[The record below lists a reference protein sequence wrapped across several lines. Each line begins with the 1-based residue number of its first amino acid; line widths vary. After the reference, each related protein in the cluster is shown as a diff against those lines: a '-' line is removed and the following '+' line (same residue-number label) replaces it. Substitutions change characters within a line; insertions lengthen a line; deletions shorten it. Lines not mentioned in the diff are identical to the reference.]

1 MINSQARRKSPN
13 KRFVDVGAAFN
24 QGLQIATRGGAV
36 PTSNPGGSVKN
47 VYENKLEGYLNN
59 LPQDVDLTTIP
70 DKYKNS
76 IHSFLTTQK
85 HNYVV
90 LGRELSQQET
100 GSDRYMYLQGQM
112 TNIKNS
118 FTNLSAKMKNYG
130 EFKQKLVEDIRQ
142 QRTSL
147 SPENIANVNLL
158 QSVFT
163 EQFDMVVDEYGNPSF
178 AGDDGAISMDNLPG
192 YELKAFGAA
201 KNMLKASDAAYKA
214 GVPLKPGNP
223 TYELEK
229 SKLALA
235 IDEGGRN
242 TLMSIISD
250 GLIGNVKMID
260 DPYIAQSLEQYNNG
274 GISFKGLRDIVV
286 DNYMDVLSNV
296 SSEGYKAKQVA
307 ASKRRGGGISNTQSS
322 KYYSMVPMKNEFGEI
337 KGYIRS
343 SYDVSQPSLILTV
356 EEYESGMQFDSP
368 DRQQV
373 QNENQTYGPTLE
385 NPKFDAPKTRS
396 QAAKEIKEQDDK
408 IKLPKLG

>member
-1 MINSQARRKSPN
+1 MINSQTQRKSPN
-13 KRFVDVGAAFN
+13 KRFVDIGAAFN
-24 QGLQIATRGGAV
+24 QGLQIATRGGTT

-47 VYENKLEGYLNN
+47 VYENKLESYLNN

-178 AGDDGAISMDNLPG
+178 AGDDGAIPMDNLPG
-192 YELKAFGAA
+192 YELKAFSAA
-201 KNMLKASDAAYKA
+201 KNMLKASDTAYKA

-260 DPYIAQSLEQYNNG
+260 DPYIAQSLDQYNSG
-274 GISFKGLRDIVV
+274 AISFKGLRDIVV
-286 DNYMDVLSNV
+286 DNYMDVLSSV
-296 SSEGYKAKQVA
+296 SNEGYKAKQVA
-307 ASKRRGGGISNTQSS
+307 ASKNNFRNDTSA
-322 KYYSMVPMKNEFGEI
+322 YYSPDKITLQDGEYYAYPTKTGEPPKLVKI
-337 KGYIRS
+337 QGTAT
-343 SYDVSQPSLILTV
+343 PPA
-356 EEYESGMQFDSP
+356 SGTDDKSTELANMEKEL
-368 DRQQV
+368 RK
-373 QNENQTYGPTLE
+373 E
-385 NPKFDAPKTRS
+385 NPKWSDEKINKT
-396 QAAKEIKEQDDK
+396 AKEILD
-408 IKLPKLG
+408 IK